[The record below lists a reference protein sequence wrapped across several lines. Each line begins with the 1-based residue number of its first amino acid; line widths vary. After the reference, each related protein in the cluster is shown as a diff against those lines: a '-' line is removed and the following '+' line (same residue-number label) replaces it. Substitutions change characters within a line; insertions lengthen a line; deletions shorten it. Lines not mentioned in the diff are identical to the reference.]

1 MGYRLKIWRPQGSRQ
16 KEIFQQYK
24 ELRHMV
30 CFVDL
35 VCFVNSVYLVDFVYF
50 VD

>member
-24 ELRHMV
+24 ELKGARKEV
-30 CFVDL
+30 GAYGLFRL
-35 VCFVNSVYLVDFVYF
+35 SRWFG
-50 VD
+50 